1 MNEKLRCLRNK
12 IRTMNL
18 DGMIVSNPVNIKYLT
33 NIDAEGTLILARK
46 ENYFITDGRYI
57 EDVNSTLTIND
68 DIIVNDIKDISKEDF
83 ENFFLFCENVGFE
96 ENYITYATYKEY
108 MYKYKINNFVETEG
122 LIEKQR
128 EIKDEEEIKNI
139 TKACIITDK
148 CFDYITKFI
157 KKGMT
162 EKQIAYEIEK
172 FFRENGADG
181 LAFDTIVASGPN
193 SSKPHAI
200 PTERRIT
207 SGDVITIDMG
217 CKYNGYCSDM
227 TRTIFMDNVS
237 EEVKKIYDLVLKN
250 QNQTI
255 SEMREGMICKNI
267 TKMVVNDFE
276 LNNQTLIHALGHG
289 VGLDIHETPV
299 LGTKSESI
307 LKSNMIVTDEPGIY
321 LPGKFGIRIEDTV
334 IVGKTV
340 GVPLTKS
347 TKDYVII
354 NG

>member
-33 NIDAEGTLILARK
+33 NIEAEGTLILARK

-237 EEVKKIYDLVLKN
+237 EEVKKIYDLVLKK

-334 IVGKTV
+334 IVGKTI